1 MEAAEDGEEEA
12 RENRQRNGQ
21 ERRDYPVDPDPGNLK
36 ESVTPYPHSV
46 TAAH

>member
-1 MEAAEDGEEEA
+1 MKATEDGEEEA

-36 ESVTPYPHSV
+36 KSVTPYPHSV